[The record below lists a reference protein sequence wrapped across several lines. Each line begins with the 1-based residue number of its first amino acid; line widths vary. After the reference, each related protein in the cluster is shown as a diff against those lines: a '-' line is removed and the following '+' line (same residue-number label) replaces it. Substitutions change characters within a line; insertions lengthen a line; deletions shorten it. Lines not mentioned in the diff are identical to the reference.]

1 MTKDLTLQQFVVDAA
16 NTLRETEQSLHELAQ
31 QALSKH
37 KKLNS
42 DSLEGDSADRFQEIG
57 RQLAKLSER
66 SHALHRYLQNGLD
79 SPPVD
84 DTAWPRI
91 RILQSQEEERALLAR
106 ELENSLG
113 QLLANAV
120 FELASC
126 RHLQGVDNEAMSQG
140 LDALQQE
147 LETGLTDVRHFIMN
161 LEPATILNN
170 FGLGEGV
177 RRYLERF
184 ENRTAVKTK
193 LLVKTN
199 IGRLP
204 SIIEIAIFRVI
215 QEALLNV
222 ERHAGANQVTVT
234 IEEHD
239 NLFDFIVTDDGQGFA
254 SDRAVSTKRNLGLAR
269 MVDYADLLDGKL
281 RIYSEPGQGTQVT
294 LSVPYHAY

>member
-1 MTKDLTLQQFVVDAA
+1 MTQDPTLQQFVADAA
-16 NTLRETEQSLHELAQ
+16 NTLRETEQSLHKLAQ
-31 QALSKH
+31 QALSKPNRI
-37 KKLNS
+37 NS
-42 DSLEGDSADRFQEIG
+42 ESLDGAPIDKFQEIG

-66 SHALHRYLQNGLD
+66 SHVLHRYLQNGLE

-84 DTAWPRI
+84 DSAWPRI

-126 RHLQGVDNEAMSQG
+126 RHLQGLDHEAMAQG
-140 LDALQQE
+140 LEALQLE
-147 LETGLTDVRHFIMN
+147 LEAGLADVRHFIMN

-184 ENRTAVKTK
+184 ENRTAVKTQ

-204 SIIEIAIFRVI
+204 SIIEIAIFRII

-222 ERHAGANQVTVT
+222 ERHAGASQVTVI

-239 NLFDFIVTDDGQGFA
+239 NLFDFTVTDDGRGFA
-254 SDRAVSTKRNLGLAR
+254 LDRAKSAKRNLGLAR

-281 RIYSEPGQGTQVT
+281 RIYSEPGQGTRVT